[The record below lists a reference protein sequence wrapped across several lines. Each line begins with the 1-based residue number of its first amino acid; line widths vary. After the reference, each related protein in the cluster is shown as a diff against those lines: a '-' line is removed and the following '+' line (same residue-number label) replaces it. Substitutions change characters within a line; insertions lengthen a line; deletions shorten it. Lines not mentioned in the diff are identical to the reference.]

1 MREFNDGVANIEV
14 EDVNSTGL
22 HFTWNQKPREERG
35 ILKKTD
41 RVMSNIDFNN
51 SFPGSYAIFQ
61 PYRISDHAHA
71 VLKVHRVTKD
81 KPKPFKLVVRLRHQL
96 NEVQRVLDRNPSSNT
111 LHDEEAVYFSA
122 FTTVSLDE
130 ERFLK
135 QKSKIEWLQV
145 GDTNSAYF
153 YCSVKARTIR
163 SRIDCLD
170 GYTSVFFKKA
180 WEAVGSDVCNAVQD
194 FFLNGKLLKEVKHT
208 IIALLP
214 KVSTPSRV
222 NDYRLSSCCNV
233 IYKCISKIITN
244 RIKDGLDDIVS
255 ENQLAFVPGWSI
267 LDNIL
272 LTQEL
277 MHTYHL
283 NKGQPCCAIKI
294 DIQKAY
300 DTVSWEFLEDI
311 LTGFCFHTCM
321 VKWIMACISST
332 SFSININ
339 VELHGYF
346 KSKHGLRQGDP
357 ISLYVFT
364 LVMEILTLLLKRKA
378 SDEDEFTY
386 HYICSKQKIIN
397 VCLALVTDIHE
408 KAKMKPKA
416 TRPSTGM

>member
-61 PYRISDHAHA
+61 PYRILDHAHA
-71 VLKVHRVTKD
+71 VL
-81 KPKPFKLVVRLRHQL
+81 
-96 NEVQRVLDRNPSSNT
+96 
-111 LHDEEAVYFSA
+111 
-122 FTTVSLDE
+122 
-130 ERFLK
+130 
-135 QKSKIEWLQV
+135 
-145 GDTNSAYF
+145 
-153 YCSVKARTIR
+153 
-163 SRIDCLD
+163 
-170 GYTSVFFKKA
+170 KKA

-194 FFLNGKLLKEVKHT
+194 FFLNGKLLKEVNHT

-222 NDYRLSSCCNV
+222 NDYRLSSCCYV

-300 DTVSWEFLEDI
+300 DTVS
-311 LTGFCFHTCM
+311 
-321 VKWIMACISST
+321 
-332 SFSININ
+332 
-339 VELHGYF
+339 
-346 KSKHGLRQGDP
+346 
-357 ISLYVFT
+357 
-364 LVMEILTLLLKRKA
+364 
-378 SDEDEFTY
+378 
-386 HYICSKQKIIN
+386 
-397 VCLALVTDIHE
+397 
-408 KAKMKPKA
+408 
-416 TRPSTGM
+416 